1 MSDKKPFK
9 VDLATVTL
17 VAVLLIAFIVILFC
31 LISKFYNKMQIA
43 TDKVATLNDKI
54 EVISTEKTPVVI
66 ESLDINSE
74 LIRRLFDIVEM
85 HNFSTEIE
93 NFHREGAI
101 TVNELDNTA
110 KLLTIFNEC
119 FIRGLSVTN
128 PDINGWG
135 DIYKKD
141 VEEVAKEIFGEDV
154 KLDYVDILDMGLE
167 FTYDE
172 NEEKYIT
179 EINSKTGGVLPNV
192 DDIYEVLYAEKIDNK
207 VYVYNRY
214 ARVYGRAY
222 MKNDPVGI
230 YGSSDKKI
238 VIDDKISRDDLT
250 DLLSRYFVEGPLY
263 SLEEEMFSL
272 RSQYRDSIPTYR
284 HEFELNSDG
293 TTYKWLSSSKAY

>member
-66 ESLDINSE
+66 ETLDINSE

-230 YGSSDKKI
+230 YGSSDKKL

-250 DLLSRYFVEGPLY
+250 ELLSRYFVEGPLY

-272 RSQYRDSIPTYR
+272 RSQYRDSIPIYR

-293 TTYKWLSSSKAY
+293 VTYKWLSSSKAY

>member
-31 LISKFYNKMQIA
+31 LISKFYNRMQLA
-43 TDKVATLNDKI
+43 TDKVASLNDKI
-54 EVISTEKTPVVI
+54 EVISSEKKPVVI
-66 ESLDINSE
+66 EPLDIYSDVV
-74 LIRRLFDIVEM
+74 RRLFDIVEM
-85 HNFSTEIE
+85 HNFSMEIE
-93 NFHREGAI
+93 NFHRDGTV

-110 KLLTIFNEC
+110 RLLTIFNEC
-119 FIRGLSVTN
+119 FVRGLSVTN
-128 PDINGWG
+128 PDIHGWG

-141 VEEVAKEIFGEDV
+141 IEEVAKEIFGENT

-172 NEEKYIT
+172 NEEKYVT
-179 EINSKTGGVLPNV
+179 EINKETGGVLPNV
-192 DDIYEVLYAEKIDNK
+192 KDMYEVIYAEKIDNK

-214 ARVYGRAY
+214 ARVYGRANV
-222 MKNDPVGI
+222 KNDPVGI

-238 VIDDKISRDDLT
+238 VIDDKISRDNLSEV
-250 DLLSRYFVEGPLY
+250 LSRYFAEGPQY
-263 SLEEEMFSL
+263 MLEEEMFSL
-272 RSQYRDSIPTYR
+272 RSQYRDSVPTYR
-284 HEFELNSDG
+284 HEFELNTDG